1 MWGEYVSPENIDS
14 RIWPRTAAIAER
26 LWSPQEVRD
35 VNSMY
40 QRMEKVSRKLDWLGL
55 THNSGY
61 APMLRRIAGSDDISA
76 LRGLADVVEPV
87 KDYNRGDQAATAP
100 TSADPLNRLV
110 DAARPESLKARH
122 FADQVDKLLS
132 GKADAD
138 TKAQIKSQLTLW
150 RENQAKL
157 QSLAAQSSL
166 LKEVVPISQDLSS
179 LASAGLRAMDYLESG
194 QHAPSDWAT
203 EQLGL
208 VEQAKKP
215 KAQVLLMIAPSV
227 QKLIQASAGQAT
239 GSSSNQGNR

>member
-1 MWGEYVSPENIDS
+1 VD
-14 RIWPRTAAIAER
+14 
-26 LWSPQEVRD
+26 
-35 VNSMY
+35 SMY

-61 APMLRRIAGSDDISA
+61 APMLRRMAGNDEISA
-76 LRGLADVVEPV
+76 LRVLADVVEPV
-87 KDYNRGDQAATAP
+87 KDYNRGDQAVTEP

-122 FADQVDKLLS
+122 FADQVEKLIS

-150 RENQAKL
+150 RDNQAKL
-157 QSLAAQSSL
+157 QPLTAQSSL

-179 LASAGLRAMDYLESG
+179 LADAGLRAMDSLESG

-203 EQLGL
+203 DQLGL

-227 QKLIQASAGQAT
+227 QKRIQASAGQAT